1 MLVFDLELLAIKD
14 PSKADAPDAPAAPAA
29 LDSTDRSQALR
40 GNAACGAPR
49 LLLALGLSNAQ
60 W

>member
-1 MLVFDLELLAIKD
+1 MGSVEFG
-14 PSKADAPDAPAAPAA
+14 
-29 LDSTDRSQALR
+29 LDSTDHSHALR

-49 LLLALGLSNAQ
+49 LLLAQGLSNAQ